1 MGATSKTIKKII
13 RGKISDWLESL
24 PELTRNQVKNKVIV
38 TGGCITSLLL
48 GEPVNDFDVY
58 CKDHASALALAKY
71 YVEKFHNTEF
81 KVTDFGGRIKI
92 VIPSD
97 GIAVA
102 GGEVVTEGGEGEVS
116 EKYEALETAAQQVT
130 ETGKEKYRPVFL
142 SSNAITLSDK
152 IQIVIRFYGEPDEIH
167 KNFDYQHTLNLWC
180 SWSNELILNPDA
192 LASILAKNLVYT
204 GSLYPVAS
212 VARMKKFLLRGWK
225 INAGQILKMCMQ
237 ISQLDLTD
245 LETLREQTTGIDSAY
260 FLAVLSALED
270 KDPWKV
276 DVQYL
281 STIIDR
287 IF

>member
-1 MGATSKTIKKII
+1 MGTTAKTIRKILKAKV
-13 RGKISDWLESL
+13 GDWLESL

-81 KVTDFGGRIKI
+81 KVTDIGGRIKI

-102 GGEVVTEGGEGEVS
+102 EGEVVTEGGEGEVS

-167 KNFDYQHTLNLWC
+167 KNYDFIHTTNVWT
-180 SWSNELILNPDA
+180 SWDNELVLRPEA
-192 LASILAKNLVYT
+192 LAAILAKQLVYV
-204 GSLYPVAS
+204 GSKYPVCS
-212 VARMKKFLLRGWK
+212 VARLKKFISRGWHA
-225 INAGQILKMCMQ
+225 NAGQILKICMQ
-237 ISQLDLTD
+237 ISELDLTD
-245 LETLREQTTGIDSAY
+245 IDVLEDQLIGVDTAY
-260 FLAVLSALED
+260 FLQVIKLLRD
-270 KDPWKV
+270 KNPDKV
-276 DVQYL
+276 ETAYL
-281 STIIDR
+281 VEIIDR
-287 IF
+287 MF